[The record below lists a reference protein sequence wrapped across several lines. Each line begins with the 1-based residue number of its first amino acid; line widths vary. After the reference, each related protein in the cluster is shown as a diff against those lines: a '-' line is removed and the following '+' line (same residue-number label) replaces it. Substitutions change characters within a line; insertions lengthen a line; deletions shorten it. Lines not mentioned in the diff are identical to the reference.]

1 MSQNDA
7 KVVDLDAR
15 LRALDPE
22 LSFIVQAPAGSGKTG
37 LLTQRYLKLLA
48 SAQCPEEIIAIT
60 FTKKAA
66 SEMRSRILS
75 ALKYAEV
82 SGPPDNDYDHL
93 TWTLARAALQQDS
106 KLGWNIIASPSRMKL
121 MTIDSLSSWLA
132 NRLPVVS
139 QFGALSQVS
148 EAPEALY
155 RQAIH
160 QTLQHLEGG
169 MGWGDA
175 IERLIVHVD
184 NNLSTLERLLMVMLA
199 KREQWLRHVQRG
211 ASSPQIRQE
220 LEAALEKV
228 VVEHLQ
234 TLLERIRA
242 AGLENQLDLLR
253 FAAAHAESGSNISS
267 CKACY
272 ALPGTGSDA
281 LTQWLGIADLFLTG
295 PGQWRKKITKAQGF
309 PSPSS
314 VKNSELKVRYQEM
327 KRRFDDLI
335 DGMRED
341 DELRQILAD
350 VRGLPAVTYTEN
362 QWLLLEA
369 LFELLPLAVAEL
381 HLVFSEHATVDFS
394 EVAISAIDALG
405 REDNPTD
412 LALILDYRIQHIM
425 VDEFQD
431 TSFGQFQL
439 LQRLTAGWMN
449 GDGRTLFLVGDPM
462 QSIYRFREAE
472 VGFFL
477 WARAHGVGRLK
488 LQSLNLSVNFRSQAG
503 IVNWVNQV
511 FYDVFP
517 KQDDMVLGA
526 VSYSPSVAFKA
537 KDDGVAV
544 EIHPFYEHAPVLEA
558 SEVVGVIKAIKQKSS
573 EQTIAVLVQ
582 ARSHLAPV
590 IGELKRNQ
598 LTFQAIDVDELSERV
613 VVQDLSSLTRA
624 LLHHGDGI
632 AWLAMLRGPWC
643 GLTLQE
649 LESLRYD
656 ASRTTVW
663 QCLNET
669 DFLISLPADSQSR
682 VTRFIRTMRK
692 ALFMRGHCSLR
703 LLVEST
709 WLRLG
714 GAACVANESELDDAD
729 TFFRLIEEVEQGGE
743 SPQWELIEEKVN
755 RLYAKPD
762 LNADV
767 NLQLMTIHKSK
778 GLEFDHVLL
787 PGLGRR
793 IPSDSKRLLMWME
806 RPSEKYTGDLL
817 LAPLEESGMGSG
829 RIYDY
834 LRRIDQARLESESA
848 RLLYV
853 AATRAKRKLHLFG
866 HVTIA
871 KNGDDIVLRPPL
883 RASMLA
889 KLWSKLEATYRE
901 TVPTDMKSFNGDL
914 VNENKKYSD
923 TLWRLPSS
931 WSLPHI
937 VDRVN
942 VSVSKKNVPYPG
954 ESIRFSWSMP
964 TARHVGTLVH
974 LMLMRIAEQGL
985 PHWSQE
991 RLRGLKGYFKQCLLQ
1006 MGVANSD
1013 LAGAVDKVC
1022 KALCNVL
1029 EDERGRW
1036 ILRDEHSEAHS
1047 EYAVTGI
1054 VNDKIVRAV
1063 IDRTF
1068 IDDTDMLWIIDY
1080 KTAECNEG
1088 CIEDFLDNEQARYS
1102 SQLERYARLL
1112 LEKKSRPVRLGLYY
1126 PLTLSWREWSL
1137 P

>member
-1 MSQNDA
+1 MSQSDT

-15 LRALDPE
+15 LRALEPE
-22 LSFIVQAPAGSGKTG
+22 SSFIVQAPAGSGKTG

-75 ALKYAEV
+75 ALKHAET
-82 SGPPDNDYDHL
+82 SGPPDNDYDRL
-93 TWTLARAALQQDS
+93 TWTLAKSALQQNS
-106 KLGWNIIASPSRMKL
+106 KLGWNIITSPSRMKL
-121 MTIDSLSSWLA
+121 MTIDSLSAWLA

-160 QTLQHLEGG
+160 QTLQHLESG

-175 IERLIVHVD
+175 IERLIAHVD
-184 NNLSTLERLLMVMLA
+184 NNLLTLERLLMVMLA

-228 VVEHLQ
+228 VGEHLQ
-234 TLLERIRA
+234 TLLDLIRTS
-242 AGLENQLDLLR
+242 GFENQLDVLR
-253 FAAAHAESGSNISS
+253 FAGTHAESGSNISS
-267 CKACY
+267 CKECY
-272 ALPGTGSDA
+272 ALPETGSDT
-281 LTQWLGIADLFLTG
+281 LTQWLGIADIFLTSA
-295 PGQWRKKITKAQGF
+295 GQWRKKITKAQGF

-314 VKNSELKVRYQEM
+314 AKNPELKACYQEM
-327 KRRFDDLI
+327 KRRFGELV
-335 DGMRED
+335 DGMRENE
-341 DELRQILAD
+341 ELRQALAG

-381 HLVFSEHATVDFS
+381 HLVFRAHATVDFS

-405 REDNPTD
+405 REDQPTD

-439 LQRLTAGWMN
+439 LQRLTAGWVN

-477 WARAHGVGRLK
+477 WARMHGVGGLK
-488 LQSLNLSVNFRSQAG
+488 LQSLNLQVNFRSQAG
-503 IVNWVNQV
+503 IVSWVNQV
-511 FYDVFP
+511 FQDIFP
-517 KQDDMVLGA
+517 KRDDMVLGA
-526 VSYSPSVAFKA
+526 VSYSPSVSFKA
-537 KDDGVAV
+537 EDGGAAV
-544 EIHPFYEHAPVLEA
+544 EIHPFYENNPGLEA
-558 SEVVGVIKAIKQKSS
+558 SELVGIIKAIKQKSH
-573 EQTIAVLVQ
+573 EQSIAVLVQ
-582 ARSHLAPV
+582 ARSHLAPI
-590 IGELKRNQ
+590 IGELKRNG

-613 VVQDLSSLTRA
+613 VIQDLSSLTRA
-624 LLHHGDGI
+624 LLHYGDNI
-632 AWLAMLRGPWC
+632 AWLAILRGPWC

-649 LESLRYD
+649 LENLNYD
-656 ASRTTVW
+656 PSRTTVW
-663 QCLNET
+663 QCLDDTE
-669 DFLISLPADSQSR
+669 FLTGLSADSQGR
-682 VTRFIRTMRK
+682 ATRFIRVMRK
-692 ALFMRGHCSLR
+692 ALSMRGRCSLR

-714 GAACVANESELDDAD
+714 GTACVASESELDDVD
-729 TFFRLIEEVEQGGE
+729 TFFRLIEDVEQGGE
-743 SPQWELIEEKVN
+743 SPQWELIEEKIN

-762 LNADV
+762 LSADV

-793 IPSDSKRLLMWME
+793 IPTDNKRLLMWME
-806 RPSEKYTGDLL
+806 RPSEKYAGDLL
-817 LAPLEESGMGSG
+817 LAPLEESGTDSG
-829 RIYDY
+829 RTYEY
-834 LRRIDQARLESESA
+834 LRRIDQVRLESESA

-853 AATRAKRKLHLFG
+853 AATRAKKKLYLFG
-866 HVTIA
+866 HVTTVINDSNVEL
-871 KNGDDIVLRPPL
+871 KPPQ
-883 RASMLA
+883 RASMLS
-889 KLWSKLEATYRE
+889 KLWGKLEAVYRE
-901 TVPTDMKSFNGDL
+901 ALPAEITPTDEELIS
-914 VNENKKYSD
+914 ENKKHSR

-931 WSLPHI
+931 WALPHI
-937 VDRVN
+937 ADRIKLSASEQN
-942 VSVSKKNVPYPG
+942 VFYPD
-954 ESIRFSWSMP
+954 ESIKFSWLMP

-985 PHWSQE
+985 ERWSQE
-991 RLRGLKGYFKQCLLQ
+991 KLRRLDGYFKQRLLQ

-1013 LAGAVDKVC
+1013 LVAAVDKVC

-1036 ILRDEHSEAHS
+1036 ILQDGHLEAHS
-1047 EYAVTGI
+1047 EYAVTGVI
-1054 VNDKIVRAV
+1054 HDKVVRAV

-1068 IDDTDMLWIIDY
+1068 VDDTGTLWIIDY
-1080 KTAECNEG
+1080 KTAECGEKSV
-1088 CIEDFLDNEQARYS
+1088 EDFLDDEQARYS
-1102 SQLERYARLL
+1102 AQLERYAKLL
-1112 LEKKSRPVRLGLYY
+1112 LAKEPRPVRLGLYY
-1126 PLTLSWREWSL
+1126 PLTLGWREWSL